1 MHLTRAPLL
10 ALLVAGCAGTADAP
24 TPVSTTPNSRAAVL
38 AGDYTL
44 TITIDEQCTQV
55 PTRDWTYRATLDGT
69 GGYLSL
75 SVTGAGF
82 SERTDV
88 GQMYTY
94 PDFSARFIWNFADPE
109 VNYPDPR
116 IYGARLLLYGASE
129 TKIVNGTMSGTI
141 RGSVSTTLNFN
152 AQCYGLHR
160 FTMISTGP

>member
-1 MHLTRAPLL
+1 MHLTRAPLI
-10 ALLVAGCAGTADAP
+10 ALLVVGCAGAPDAP
-24 TPVSTTPNSRAAVL
+24 TPVSTTSNSRAAVL

-69 GGYLSL
+69 GGYLSV

-94 PDFSARFIWNFADPE
+94 PDFTARFIWNFADPE

-152 AQCYGLHR
+152 AQCYGSHR
-160 FTMISTGP
+160 FTMTSTGQ